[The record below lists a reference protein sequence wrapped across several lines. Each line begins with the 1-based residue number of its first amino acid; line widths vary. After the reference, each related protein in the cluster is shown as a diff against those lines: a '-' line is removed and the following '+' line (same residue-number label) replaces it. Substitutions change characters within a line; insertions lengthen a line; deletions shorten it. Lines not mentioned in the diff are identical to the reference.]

1 MKYSNPKLKETTTLR
16 VLAGQLSA
24 ADQSLRLLSKLLSEM
39 VVLLLLQKQNS
50 NKVKDKIRTQFQHL
64 FISTILPPSDLDS
77 TFLRGGAYEVNRH
90 AI

>member
-64 FISTILPPSDLDS
+64 LTSTM
-77 TFLRGGAYEVNRH
+77 
-90 AI
+90 